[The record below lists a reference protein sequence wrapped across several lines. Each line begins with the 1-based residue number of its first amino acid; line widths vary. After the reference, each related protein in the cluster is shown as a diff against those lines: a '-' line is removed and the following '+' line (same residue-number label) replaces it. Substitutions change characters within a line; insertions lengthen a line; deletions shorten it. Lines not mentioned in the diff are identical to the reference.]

1 VSNIK
6 VYGADWCGMTTR
18 TLEFL
23 DDLGVEYDYIDIDH
37 DTKGA
42 EFVRS
47 HAGGKERKP
56 TVDID
61 GTVLVTPEDE
71 ELGQLLRDH
80 NLVPAGG

>member
-1 VSNIK
+1 MSQVK

-23 DDLGVEYDYIDIDH
+23 DELGVEYDYVDIDH
-37 DTKGA
+37 DTAGA
-42 EFVRS
+42 EFVRG

-56 TVDID
+56 TVDVG

-71 ELGQLLRDH
+71 ELEQLLRDRA
-80 NLVPAGG
+80 LVPAA